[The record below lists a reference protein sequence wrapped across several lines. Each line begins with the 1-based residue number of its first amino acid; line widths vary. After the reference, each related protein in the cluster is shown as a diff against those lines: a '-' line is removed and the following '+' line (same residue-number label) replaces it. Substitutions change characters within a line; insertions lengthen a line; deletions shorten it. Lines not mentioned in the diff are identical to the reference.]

1 MHPIHH
7 LPYPENLSDNGFID
21 STACSVQYSNKDQ
34 GAEIKALAGRDAKT
48 TQKAKTDINSALILL
63 PVSPAGGIMIM
74 LGLDFRECINLTMLL
89 LNYQ

>member
-7 LPYPENLSDNGFID
+7 LPYPENVSINGLID

-48 TQKAKTDINSALILL
+48 TQKAKTDIKLALILL

-74 LGLDFRECINLTMLL
+74 LRFRFQRK
-89 LNYQ
+89 Y